1 MRHHNVNRKFGRV
14 RKVRKALIN
23 SLARSLVLYEKIE
36 TTEAKAKE
44 LRPFAEKLITKGK
57 LQTVAARRAITA
69 IIGPKAT
76 KIVVNGNGI
85 TFGYPNQPLAVAA
98 RSKIQRKS
106 FPDFKMVVLDS
117 SGSMAEGINGN

>member
-23 SLARSLVLYEKIE
+23 SLARSLVLYKKIE

-76 KIVVNGNGI
+76 KIVVDTLTKEYENRKGGFTRI
-85 TFGYPNQPLAVAA
+85 TK
-98 RSKIQRKS
+98 SKTRLSDGSKMAIIS
-106 FPDFKMVVLDS
+106 FVK
-117 SGSMAEGINGN
+117 